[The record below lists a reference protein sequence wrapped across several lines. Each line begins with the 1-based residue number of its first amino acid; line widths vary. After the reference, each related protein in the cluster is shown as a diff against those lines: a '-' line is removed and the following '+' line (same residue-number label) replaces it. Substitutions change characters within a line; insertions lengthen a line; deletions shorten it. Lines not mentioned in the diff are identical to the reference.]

1 MHEKSVPVM
10 QQKRYKVQTREQ
22 IVIEYII
29 NFTKERGYPP
39 SVREIGEVIGVS
51 SSSTVHKFIKQ
62 CVKNEL
68 IIIDSKISRSI
79 RVLPAGKKLIKT
91 K

>member
-1 MHEKSVPVM
+1 MPVM